1 MSQNIPL
8 AVLLTVVASVVL
20 AVAATVQ
27 HYAVGERTDARAPG
41 AALKGAELWSVVR
54 SPRWLGGLVLTGVGA
69 VLQMAALLLAPVTV
83 VQPIGVLAVPWTI
96 LLATRI
102 HKHPITQPMW
112 LATALTVAGT
122 AWFAVVAINHAAP
135 FPVLNDGLLVM
146 GTLTGFGVAGA
157 FALLGARGPLAWRC
171 FFWSSAGAV
180 IYGAESGV
188 VKAMGHYATSREW
201 LTSSTF
207 WFLGLSIVAGA
218 VLAGIWIQQGYASGP
233 AEIVVGSLN
242 ATGPVAGV
250 AYGIAVLGEG
260 VNISPSAAV
269 MMLAAAGIAIYGVV
283 LLSRFHPTARAE
295 EVPAQA

>member
-1 MSQNIPL
+1 MTQNIPL
-8 AVLLTVVASVVL
+8 AVLLTLLASVVL

-27 HYAVGERTDARAPG
+27 HYAVGEQVDTGGARQK
-41 AALKGAELWSVVR
+41 LKGAELWAVVR
-54 SPRWLGGLVLTGVGA
+54 SPRWLAGLMLTGVGA
-69 VLQMAALLLAPVTV
+69 VLQMAALLLAPITV

-102 HKHPITQPMW
+102 HKHPITSGIW
-112 LATALTVAGT
+112 AATALTVAGT
-122 AWFAVVAINHAAP
+122 VGFAVVAINHAAP
-135 FPVLNDGLLVM
+135 FPVLNDSMLIV
-146 GTLTGFGVAGA
+146 GTIVGFAVAGG
-157 FALLGARGPLAWRC
+157 FALLGARGPVQWRC

-188 VKAMGHYATSREW
+188 VKAMGHYATTRAW
-201 LTSSTF
+201 LTSPTF

-260 VNISPSAAV
+260 VNITASAGLL
-269 MMLAAAGIAIYGVV
+269 MLAAAGIAIYGVV
-283 LLSRFHPTARAE
+283 LLSRFHPTSQTTAAG
-295 EVPAQA
+295 AA